1 MRILGVY
8 IEIFNYFW
16 ETFKPNFMY
25 SIILQ
30 AHHWIAFIA
39 LALLAYATIN
49 GAIGSNT
56 EKVFDDSHRK
66 INLFALISTHIM
78 LLLGIVL
85 LIISPIAQNAF
96 ADMGAAMKDGAIRK
110 AVVEHPTMNIIAAVL
125 VTIGNA
131 KSKKAIGNGRKFK
144 VSMIFFGLAL
154 VLILSRLPFEGLF

>member
-1 MRILGVY
+1 
-8 IEIFNYFW
+8 
-16 ETFKPNFMY
+16 MY

-49 GAIGSNT
+49 GAIGSNS

-78 LLLGIVL
+78 LLLGLVL
-85 LIISPIAQNAF
+85 LAISPVAQTAF
-96 ADMGAAMKDGAIRK
+96 ADMGAAMKDGAVRK
-110 AVVEHPTMNIIAAVL
+110 AIVEHPSMNIIAAVL

-154 VLILSRLPFEGLF
+154 ILILSRLPFEKLF

>member
-1 MRILGVY
+1 
-8 IEIFNYFW
+8 
-16 ETFKPNFMY
+16 MY

-49 GAIGSNT
+49 GAIGSNS

-66 INLFALISTHIM
+66 INLFALISTHTM

-85 LIISPIAQNAF
+85 LIISPVAQTAF

-125 VTIGNA
+125 VTIANA
-131 KSKKAIGNGRKFK
+131 KSKKAVGNGRKFK
-144 VSMIFFGLAL
+144 VSMIYFGLAL
-154 VLILSRLPFEGLF
+154 ILILSRLPFDRLF

>member
-1 MRILGVY
+1 
-8 IEIFNYFW
+8 
-16 ETFKPNFMY
+16 MY

-49 GAIGSNT
+49 GAIGSNS

-66 INLFALISTHIM
+66 INLFALISTHTM

-96 ADMGAAMKDGAIRK
+96 ADMGAAMKDGAVRK

-154 VLILSRLPFEGLF
+154 ILILSRLPFERLF

>member
-1 MRILGVY
+1 
-8 IEIFNYFW
+8 
-16 ETFKPNFMY
+16 MY

-49 GAIGSNT
+49 GAIGSNS
-56 EKVFDDSHRK
+56 EKAFDDSHRK
-66 INLFALISTHIM
+66 INLFALISTHTM

-96 ADMGAAMKDGAIRK
+96 ADMGAAMKDGAVRK
-110 AVVEHPTMNIIAAVL
+110 PVVEHPIMNIIAAVL

-154 VLILSRLPFEGLF
+154 ILILSRLPFERLF

>member
-1 MRILGVY
+1 
-8 IEIFNYFW
+8 
-16 ETFKPNFMY
+16 MY

-49 GAIGSNT
+49 GAIGSNS

-66 INLFALISTHIM
+66 INLFALISTHTM

-96 ADMGAAMKDGAIRK
+96 ADMGAAMKDGEVRK
-110 AVVEHPTMNIIAAVL
+110 AVVEHPFMNIIAAVL

-154 VLILSRLPFEGLF
+154 ILILSRLPFERLF

>member
-1 MRILGVY
+1 
-8 IEIFNYFW
+8 
-16 ETFKPNFMY
+16 MY

-30 AHHWIAFIA
+30 AHHLIAFIA

-49 GAIGSNT
+49 GAIGSNS

-78 LLLGIVL
+78 LLLGLVL
-85 LIISPIAQNAF
+85 LAISPVAQTAF
-96 ADMGAAMKDGAIRK
+96 ADMGAAMKDGAVRK

-154 VLILSRLPFEGLF
+154 ILILSRLPFEKLF

>member
-1 MRILGVY
+1 
-8 IEIFNYFW
+8 
-16 ETFKPNFMY
+16 MY

-49 GAIGSNT
+49 GAIGSNS

-66 INLFALISTHIM
+66 INLFALISTHTM

-85 LIISPIAQNAF
+85 LIISPVAQTAF

-131 KSKKAIGNGRKFK
+131 KSKKAVGNGRKFK
-144 VSMIFFGLAL
+144 VSMIYFGLAL
-154 VLILSRLPFEGLF
+154 ILILSRLPFDRLF

>member
-1 MRILGVY
+1 
-8 IEIFNYFW
+8 
-16 ETFKPNFMY
+16 
-25 SIILQ
+25 
-30 AHHWIAFIA
+30 
-39 LALLAYATIN
+39 
-49 GAIGSNT
+49 
-56 EKVFDDSHRK
+56 
-66 INLFALISTHIM
+66 M

-96 ADMGAAMKDGAIRK
+96 ADMGAAMKDGTIRK

-154 VLILSRLPFEGLF
+154 VLILSRLPFERLF

>member
-1 MRILGVY
+1 
-8 IEIFNYFW
+8 
-16 ETFKPNFMY
+16 MY

-49 GAIGSNT
+49 GAIGSNS
-56 EKVFDDSHRK
+56 EKVFEDSHRK
-66 INLFALISTHIM
+66 INLFALISTHTM

-85 LIISPIAQNAF
+85 LIISPVAQTAF
-96 ADMGAAMKDGAIRK
+96 ADMGAAMKDGAVRK

-131 KSKKAIGNGRKFK
+131 KSKKAVGNGRKFK
-144 VSMIFFGLAL
+144 VSMIYFGLAL
-154 VLILSRLPFEGLF
+154 ILILSRLPFDRLF

>member
-1 MRILGVY
+1 
-8 IEIFNYFW
+8 
-16 ETFKPNFMY
+16 MY

-154 VLILSRLPFEGLF
+154 VLILSRLPFERLF

>member
-1 MRILGVY
+1 
-8 IEIFNYFW
+8 
-16 ETFKPNFMY
+16 MY

-49 GAIGSNT
+49 GAIGSNS
-56 EKVFDDSHRK
+56 EKAFDDSHRK
-66 INLFALISTHIM
+66 INLFALISTHTM

-85 LIISPIAQNAF
+85 LIISPVAQNAF
-96 ADMGAAMKDGAIRK
+96 ADMGVAMKDGAVRK
-110 AVVEHPTMNIIAAVL
+110 AVVEHPFMNIIAAVL

-144 VSMIFFGLAL
+144 VSMIYFGLAL
-154 VLILSRLPFEGLF
+154 IFILSRLPFDRLF

>member
-1 MRILGVY
+1 
-8 IEIFNYFW
+8 
-16 ETFKPNFMY
+16 MY

-49 GAIGSNT
+49 GAIGSNS

-96 ADMGAAMKDGAIRK
+96 ADMGAAMKDGAVRK

-154 VLILSRLPFEGLF
+154 ILILSRLPFEKLF

>member
-1 MRILGVY
+1 
-8 IEIFNYFW
+8 
-16 ETFKPNFMY
+16 MY

-49 GAIGSNT
+49 GAIGSNS

-66 INLFALISTHIM
+66 INLFALITTHTM

-85 LIISPIAQNAF
+85 LIISPVAQTAF
-96 ADMGAAMKDGAIRK
+96 ADMGAAMKDGAVRK

-131 KSKKAIGNGRKFK
+131 KSKKAVGNGRKFK

-154 VLILSRLPFEGLF
+154 LLILSRLPFEKLF

>member
-1 MRILGVY
+1 
-8 IEIFNYFW
+8 
-16 ETFKPNFMY
+16 MY

-39 LALLAYATIN
+39 LVSLAYATIN
-49 GAIGSNT
+49 GAIGSNS

-66 INLFALISTHIM
+66 INLFALISTHTM

-85 LIISPIAQNAF
+85 LIISPVAQTAF
-96 ADMGAAMKDGAIRK
+96 ADMGAAMKDGAVRK

-131 KSKKAIGNGRKFK
+131 KSKKAVGNGRKFK

-154 VLILSRLPFEGLF
+154 LLILSRLPFEKLF